1 MSVVGCA
8 KSLFLSG
15 NSKMHYLSMET
26 DLLPLR
32 EVSVIISFFVNE
44 FIQSKKFLCNSQTS
58 LGLPTLNKHGTL
70 ISRGYPR

>member
-1 MSVVGCA
+1 
-8 KSLFLSG
+8 
-15 NSKMHYLSMET
+15 MET